1 MSTLM
6 FRISAPLQAWGAEP
20 RFDKWLRTGMEPSKS
35 GIIGMIASAMG
46 IDRNDDEEL
55 HKLTSALRF
64 GVRVDREGKICTD
77 YHAVRIVQDEDC
89 DYEDIFSNAIYVRG
103 KRLPDTKIDKYDYKK
118 YYLMDAAF
126 TIGLES
132 SDENL
137 LTSIQEAL
145 HYPKRFL
152 FLGRKSCPLTEEID
166 SQIVQKP
173 LYQALT
179 EDLPGQGDGKRHTYR
194 IVMDTVWGKE
204 TTAANDEPVSFSS
217 KKKEWK
223 PRPVME
229 KIVEIFPK
237 AELHDPFA
245 CL

>member
-6 FRISAPLQAWGAEP
+6 FRISAPLQAWGVEP
-20 RFDKWLRTGMEPSKS
+20 RFDKWLRTGTEPSKS

-55 HKLTSALRF
+55 HKLTEGLRF

-77 YHAVRIVQDEDC
+77 YHAVRVVQDEDC
-89 DYEDIFSNAIYVRG
+89 NYEDVFSNAIYIRG

-132 SDENL
+132 EDECL
-137 LTSIQEAL
+137 LQSILEAL
-145 HYPKRFL
+145 HHPKRFL
-152 FLGRKSCPLTEEID
+152 FLGRKSCPVTEEID
-166 SQIVQKP
+166 GKITKKP
-173 LYQALT
+173 LYETLS
-179 EDLPGQGDGKRHTYR
+179 EDLPEPDGRRHTYR
-194 IVMDTVWGKE
+194 IVLDAAWGNE
-204 TTAANDEPVSFSS
+204 TTAINDMPVSFSS
-217 KKKEWK
+217 KKKEWT
-223 PRPVME
+223 PRPVE
-229 KIVEIFPK
+229 ERIVKVFPK
-237 AELHDPFA
+237 TELHDPFA

>member
-6 FRISAPLQAWGAEP
+6 FRISAPLQAWGVEP
-20 RFDKWLRTGMEPSKS
+20 RFDKWIRTGTEPSKS

-55 HKLTSALRF
+55 HKLTEGLRF

-77 YHAVRIVQDEDC
+77 YHAVRVVQDEDC
-89 DYEDIFSNAIYVRG
+89 NYEDVFSNAIYVRG

-132 SDENL
+132 EDEEL
-137 LTSIQEAL
+137 LRSVLEAL
-145 HYPKRFL
+145 HHPKRFL

-166 SQIVQKP
+166 GEITKKT
-173 LYQALT
+173 LYQALS
-179 EDLPGQGDGKRHTYR
+179 EDLPEPDGRRHTYR
-194 IVMDTVWGKE
+194 IVLDTVWGSE
-204 TTAANDEPVSFSS
+204 TTAINDMPVSFSS
-217 KKKEWK
+217 KKKEWM
-223 PRPVME
+223 PRPVE
-229 KIVEIFPK
+229 ERIIKVFPK
-237 AELHDPFA
+237 TELHDPFA